1 MTTTGAD
8 GITARLV
15 GLQLRALAHPHY
27 EVGLFDS
34 AADRMHLR
42 RWDAETVER
51 SIGYMRSKNRQ
62 GWHIY
67 LRPADHHPYTLLDD
81 LDNERIE
88 MLRDSGFALALIVET
103 SPGNMQAWIN
113 HGQTLAPDLSTA
125 VAQHLA
131 EVFGADR
138 SSADWRHFGR
148 LAGFTNRKPKY
159 QLPNGHYPFVR
170 LLESAGT
177 INPTSAQVIDVAR
190 ALLEKRRADDT
201 AARSRFSDY
210 KGGTVAKSIQ
220 DFRNAPAYSGDGHRA
235 DLAYATY
242 ALAHGERAEAVE
254 AAIRSRDLS
263 HKGGESRIRD
273 YVERTLAKAREAISS
288 KRSG

>member
-1 MTTTGAD
+1 M
-8 GITARLV
+8 
-15 GLQLRALAHPHY
+15 HPLY
-27 EVGLFDS
+27 EVGLFD
-34 AADRMHLR
+34 AEADRMHLR
-42 RWDAETVER
+42 TWDGQTVER
-51 SIGYMRSKNRQ
+51 SLSYLRAQNRR

-67 LRPADHHPYTLLDD
+67 LRPAGHHPFTLLDD
-81 LDNERIE
+81 LDHERVE

-113 HGQTLAPDLSTA
+113 HGQILPPELSTA

-131 EVFGADR
+131 EVFGADP

-159 QLPNGHYPFVR
+159 QQPNGHYPFVR
-170 LLESAGT
+170 LLESSGV
-177 INPTSAQVIDVAR
+177 INPTSDQVIQTAR
-190 ALLEKRRADDT
+190 EILEKRKADDA
-201 AARSRFSDY
+201 AARARVSDY
-210 KGGTVAKSIQ
+210 RGGTVAKSIQ
-220 DFRNAPAYSGDGHRA
+220 DFRNAPAYGGDGHRA

-242 ALAHGERAEAVE
+242 ALAHGESPRAVE

-273 YVERTLAKAREAISS
+273 YVDRTIAKANEAIVNRRTS
-288 KRSG
+288 